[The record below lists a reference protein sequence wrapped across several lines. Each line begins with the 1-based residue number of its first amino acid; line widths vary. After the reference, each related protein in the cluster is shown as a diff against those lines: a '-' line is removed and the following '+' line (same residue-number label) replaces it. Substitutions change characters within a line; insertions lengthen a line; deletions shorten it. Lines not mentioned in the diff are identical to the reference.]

1 MKRRSGFY
9 GIPPPR
15 MIMSTPS
22 IKRELTS
29 KVFEHIGRKGIDIM
43 MRIQY
48 IQYRHFRFDIF
59 CLFYELSYFRILYN
73 ILQNVLVYFCIFGSY
88 SSLDEV
94 WVFTHGILQ
103 KVNWCK
109 DNTLWTKIKNA
120 SSLLHC
126 TVLKSKCLYLV
137 RNNRVSSNC
146 RLSVHVTFSPCN
158 NTANSP
164 DSILHLKIV
173 MSPESLKWSI
183 AIINLRPSSCVVL

>member
-9 GIPPPR
+9 GIPPPPR
-15 MIMSTPS
+15 MIMSLSGDKLRVLKGSWHLKCSS
-22 IKRELTS
+22 ISDGKELILWWESSISSIDTS
-29 KVFEHIGRKGIDIM
+29 ASISFVSFN
-43 MRIQY
+43 
-48 IQYRHFRFDIF
+48 
-59 CLFYELSYFRILYN
+59 YELSYFRILYN

-137 RNNRVSSNC
+137 RNNKCPYMKERFYIDMSFAYGLDISYM
-146 RLSVHVTFSPCN
+146 FSLN
-158 NTANSP
+158 HSA
-164 DSILHLKIV
+164 
-173 MSPESLKWSI
+173 
-183 AIINLRPSSCVVL
+183 

>member
-1 MKRRSGFY
+1 
-9 GIPPPR
+9 
-15 MIMSTPS
+15 
-22 IKRELTS
+22 
-29 KVFEHIGRKGIDIM
+29 M

-137 RNNRVSSNC
+137 RNNKCPYMKERFYIDMSFAYGLDISYM
-146 RLSVHVTFSPCN
+146 FSLNHSAQMSAEFLP
-158 NTANSP
+158 
-164 DSILHLKIV
+164 IV
-173 MSPESLKWSI
+173 AFLFM
-183 AIINLRPSSCVVL
+183 